1 MGTRAITRAKGA
13 TPPSDS
19 PGAHAPPRSRAWLV
33 YSSGESCDD
42 RLVRIRVRQIQDRG
56 EAREEPPA
64 REHEEP
70 EKSPRDPN
78 PAPADRQPA
87 AAPDRGEHAEHA
99 PGEDRDETEH
109 AENNQR

>member
-33 YSSGESCDD
+33 DSSGESCDD
-42 RLVRIRVRQIQDRG
+42 RLVRIRVRQIQDRP

-70 EKSPRDPN
+70 EASRRDPEL
-78 PAPADRQPA
+78 APAERQPG
-87 AAPDRGEHAEHA
+87 AAPGRWGRGEAAVED
-99 PGEDRDETEH
+99 DRDETEH
-109 AENNQR
+109 